1 MASVLLCSLDSF
13 LASLGIGLFGI
24 HESKRRKLILAFAMF
39 DFSATLAGVS
49 LHTGLA
55 QIHLLGG
62 GLRPFLIT
70 ALLGVAVLAVLVY
83 RRKDLGAFLWVPA
96 LLSLDNFIAGFGGA
110 FTPAPNL
117 ALIAG
122 LASGLAAWAGL
133 VAALHLGPMFT
144 RRFAIAASATLLI
157 LAFVL
162 AN

>member
-39 DFSATLAGVS
+39 DFSATLAGVF
-49 LHTGLA
+49 LRAGLA

-62 GLRPFLIT
+62 GLRPFLVT
-70 ALLGVAVLAVLVY
+70 AVLGVALLAALVY
-83 RRKDLGAFLWVPA
+83 CRKDLGAFLWVPA

-117 ALIAG
+117 ALTAG

-133 VAALHLGPMFT
+133 VAALHLAPMFT

-162 AN
+162 TN

>member
-1 MASVLLCSLDSF
+1 MTSILLCSLDSF

-24 HESKRRKLILAFAMF
+24 HGSKRRKLILAFAMF

-49 LHTGLA
+49 LHSGLA
-55 QIHLLGG
+55 QIHTLGG
-62 GLRPFLIT
+62 GLRPFLNT
-70 ALLGVAVLAVLVY
+70 AVFGVAVLAALVF

-96 LLSLDNFIAGFGGA
+96 LLSLDNFIAGFVGA
-110 FTPAPNL
+110 FTPAPSL
-117 ALIAG
+117 ALMAG
-122 LASGLAAWAGL
+122 LVSGLAAWAGL
-133 VAALHLGPMFT
+133 VTALHLAPMIT

>member
-1 MASVLLCSLDSF
+1 MTSVLLCSLDSF

-49 LHTGLA
+49 LHARLT
-55 QIHLLGG
+55 QIHTLG

-70 ALLGVAVLAVLVY
+70 AVLGVAGLAALVY

-96 LLSLDNFIAGFGGA
+96 LLSLDNFIAGFVGA

-122 LASGLAAWAGL
+122 VASGLAAWAGL
-133 VAALHLGPMFT
+133 VAAQHLGPMFT

>member
-1 MASVLLCSLDSF
+1 VASVLLCSLDSF

-49 LHTGLA
+49 LHVGLA

-117 ALIAG
+117 ALTAG